1 MHERKDGLRSDFLE
15 SKKKEMKSGNMEEI
29 AQGVG
34 LATSFD
40 RWEGRKRT
48 NERRTDSSIRS
59 RDFVHTNCKSVL

>member
-40 RWEGRKRT
+40 P
-48 NERRTDSSIRS
+48 S
-59 RDFVHTNCKSVL
+59 FVVSPRQMKYIECSNTFLVI